1 MRTRRQTQP
10 HPLQVF
16 GNEVR
21 RYRELSR
28 LSQEQLGD
36 KIPVSGSH
44 IGKIER
50 GETRCDRKLTV
61 RMNEILD
68 TRGALPSL
76 WDELVKDAIF
86 PSWFDWPEVEANPE
100 TVSLDSYE
108 CLVVYGLLQTEKY
121 ASVLMNGDTKKVEGR
136 MSRQELLTR
145 EDPPPPRVSVI
156 LTESVLTNMVGSAEI
171 MREQLNH
178 LLSIS
183 SPRISIQVVTPPLP
197 PTGTDGA
204 FCLATFADRTEL
216 AYVETAARGIT
227 LSEKADIW
235 ALSENLAA
243 IRSMALPVNQSRDHI
258 RRVMEERWT

>member
-21 RYRELSR
+21 RYRELSG

-36 KIPVSGSH
+36 KIPISGSH

-86 PSWFDWPEVEANPE
+86 PSWFDWPEVETNPE

-108 CLVVYGLLQTEKY
+108 CLTVYGLLQTEKY
-121 ASVLMNGDTKKVEGR
+121 AAVLLKGDAKKVEGR

-145 EDPPPPRVSVI
+145 EDPPPPRISV
-156 LTESVLTNMVGSAEI
+156 LLADSVLTNEVGGREV
-171 MREQLNH
+171 MREQLEH
-178 LLSIS
+178 LVAIT
-183 SPRISIQVVTPPLP
+183 SPRIAVQVVPSPLP
-197 PTGTDGA
+197 PISLDGA
-204 FCLATFADRTEL
+204 FCLATLADRSEL
-216 AYVETAARGIT
+216 AYVETPARGIT
-227 LSEKADIW
+227 LSERSDIQT
-235 ALSENLAA
+235 LSDNMAE
-243 IRSMALPVNQSRDHI
+243 IRQMALPVGLSRDHI
-258 RRVMEERWT
+258 RRVVEERWT